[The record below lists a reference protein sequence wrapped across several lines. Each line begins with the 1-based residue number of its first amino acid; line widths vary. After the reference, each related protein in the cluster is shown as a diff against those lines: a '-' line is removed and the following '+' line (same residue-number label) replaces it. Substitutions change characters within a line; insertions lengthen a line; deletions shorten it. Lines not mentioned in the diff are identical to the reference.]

1 MTYSYPTHL
10 NIQYSN
16 NNEYRKCVRQVFKM
30 NKLNFPDTTILEL
43 DDETLDE
50 MMYDEKSANDMMDF
64 IFEYTKLKDEF
75 IVLYRQAASFM
86 FSDDI
91 NIGLTILFGYDYL
104 DLFHTLLK
112 LVFSNPTE
120 STITQS
126 PEYTRLYNKLYS
138 K

>member
-1 MTYSYPTHL
+1 MTYSYPVHL

-16 NNEYRKCVRQVFKM
+16 NNQYRDCIRQVFQM
-30 NKLNFPDTTILEL
+30 NARNFPDTSMLEL

-50 MMYDEKSANDMMDF
+50 MMYDDKSANDMMDF
-64 IFEYTKLKDEF
+64 IFEHTKLKDEF
-75 IVLYRQAASFM
+75 VVLYRQAASFM

-104 DLFHTLLK
+104 DLFHSLLQ
-112 LVFSNPTE
+112 LFFSNPSE

-126 PEYTRLYNKLYS
+126 SEYTRLYNKLYS